1 MEIKIGKSARQCAA
15 SAKTFEH
22 GDTVYSLIRYQNQ
35 EVVREDYVSEHWHPE
50 RTKGALAVWSTT
62 YHDPKVAEQE
72 PEESYSPLRRL
83 FYEAVESNDRIQL
96 ATAFLAA
103 QLLKRQKV
111 FRQIRESALNDTS
124 EASRVTLYTDRI
136 GNRLIEVRDP
146 LLTFE
151 ELDEGRKRLIE
162 RLAEVEGTNVLEN
175 STTGEEDVNTN
186 PTDVDTTHE
195 QAGISN

>member
-1 MEIKIGKSARQCAA
+1 MEIKIGKSARHCAA

-35 EVVREDYVSEHWHPE
+35 EVVREDYISEHWDPDL
-50 RTKGALAVWSTT
+50 TKGALAVWSTT
-62 YHDPKVAEQE
+62 YYDPKVAEQE

-83 FYEAVESNDRIQL
+83 FYEAVESDDRIQL

-111 FRQIRESALNDTS
+111 FRQIRESAMSDTN
-124 EASRVTLYTDRI
+124 EANRMTLYTDRI

-151 ELDEGRKRLIE
+151 ELDEGRKCLVE
-162 RLAEVEGTNVLEN
+162 RLAELEGTNVPEGPATDAEN
-175 STTGEEDVNTN
+175 VNTN
-186 PTDVDTTHE
+186 STDVDSTHG